1 MNYPVFALLLLNG
14 VLGSVIVA
22 QNQIV
27 LSEPDTSMKTRFFQI
42 QGSAMWCFNAYR
54 LNASSTEIA
63 APGEIPLTGDLW
75 MHDNPDFEGK
85 CIELLNESINF
96 YTLPKGNPTHLSTM
110 IQLVPTSLNV
120 NGTVHT
126 FVGSGDE

>member
-27 LSEPDTSMKTRFFQI
+27 LREEDTVMKTRLFQI

-63 APGEIPLTGDLW
+63 DPGGIPLEGDLW
-75 MHDNPDFEGK
+75 MHDNPDLEGS
-85 CIELLNESINF
+85 CIELLPSSINF
-96 YTLPKGNPTHLSTM
+96 YTLPPGVPTHLVT
-110 IQLVPTSLNV
+110 ILQAVPGSLNV

-126 FVGSGDE
+126 FVGDGR